1 MNEVKVGG
9 RNHAVYLIKLL
20 VLQVEAFSDDDGS
33 KNSLEVGHE
42 TVEVANIKREIV
54 WEWDSEN
61 ESKKRIG
68 LQLSENH
75 GGLSIFVKE
84 EQSVKTEYE
93 DGKIT
98 IIDLDPLE
106 MNTDFSAV
114 SRLYPREGKRKHS
127 AEKHYKCDQCGYSTS
142 KKNNLTKHLF
152 THEEEKPYK
161 CEQCDY
167 SAAQKIQLTRHKWIH
182 SGEKPYKCDQCSF
195 CAAFKFVLTRHKRS
209 HSAPERRNH
218 SSATKHECLSDSDER

>member
-1 MNEVKVGG
+1 MNEVK
-9 RNHAVYLIKLL
+9 
-20 VLQVEAFSDDDGS
+20 VEAFSDDDGS

-61 ESKKRIG
+61 ESKKRTG

-93 DGKIT
+93 EIT